1 MKFKTQNGKRLVDL
15 FGDKHWLSVS
25 DLDCFY
31 CYLLTQLR
39 QSSHKNPT
47 LNIKRRKYLMAIRR
61 AFKIELNRA
70 LPLNVS
76 TSRHQ
81 HRTAKIGKYYIVG

>member
-1 MKFKTQNGKRLVDL
+1 MKFKIQNGKRMVDL

-39 QSSHKNPT
+39 HSNHKNT
-47 LNIKRRKYLMAIRR
+47 ALNIKRRKYLMAIRR
-61 AFKIELNRA
+61 AFKIELNRV

-76 TSRHQ
+76 TMRHQ
-81 HRTAKIGKYYIVG
+81 HRTAKIGKYYIIG